1 MQRGGQGAGHIGYY
15 ETPGNPSQTAEKSAT
30 GAPLGCCGSHMRR
43 APIILALVAVLAAAA
58 ASAGDAA
65 GKRRA
70 PEVWATVNACDTKLR
85 PNQIGIRGA
94 MTGLARRSRMYMR
107 FRVQFQNS
115 EGKWRMVK
123 SSELTDSGWE
133 RVATGRRGEH
143 DAGWTFEFQP
153 RASGGA
159 WELRGVVS
167 FQWRRGDRVVQRD
180 RRVTED
186 GHPGTAGAEPADH
199 SAATCAIA

>member
-1 MQRGGQGAGHIGYY
+1 
-15 ETPGNPSQTAEKSAT
+15 
-30 GAPLGCCGSHMRR
+30 MRR

-115 EGKWRMVK
+115 EGKWRLVK
-123 SSELTDSGWE
+123 SSELTDSGGE

-143 DAGWTFEFQP
+143 DAGWSFEFRPPQ
-153 RASGGA
+153 AGGA
-159 WELRGVVS
+159 HVLRGVVS
-167 FQWRRGDRVVQRD
+167 FQWRRGKRVLERARVV
-180 RRVTED
+180 TEE
-186 GHPGTAGAEPADH
+186 GHPGTVGAEPADF
-199 SAATCAIA
+199 SAATCEIA